1 MMKQIQQNKLCP
13 AQEVFT
19 KCIRS
24 WLESPETSIP
34 DVSSVHESQ
43 RELLE
48 KEISDQEWIGW
59 HLAMRGYLSKY
70 WSMAV
75 TANHHLKEDN
85 DKGRVWV
92 RKTVLQL
99 WEFSREMWEHRND
112 VLHNTQL
119 ESSRMMQNA
128 EINDAITKL
137 YKKVDTYAAEDQWYF
152 ALPLMLR

>member
-1 MMKQIQQNKLCP
+1 MMKQIRQNKLCP

-24 WLESPETSIP
+24 WLEYLETSIL
-34 DVSSVHESQ
+34 DMSSVHESR
-43 RELLE
+43 REFLE
-48 KEISDQEWIGW
+48 KAISDQERIRW

-75 TANHHLKEDN
+75 AANHHLKEDN
-85 DKGRVWV
+85 DKGRAWV

-112 VLHNTQL
+112 MLHNTQL
-119 ESSRMMQNA
+119 ESSRTMQNA
-128 EINDAITKL
+128 EINDAITK
-137 YKKVDTYAAEDQWYF
+137 VDTYAAED
-152 ALPLMLR
+152 R